1 MWLIC
6 IACLSAYLCR
16 HQAFVKWHYVVRTN
30 FVSDTIDTSVVGL
43 HSMCVFLS
51 LAVFVKTIWA
61 ASLLTAPFLP
71 QLRHRGPLAAAKYAQ
86 PFSGILLGN
95 SNIRGLQ
102 FWKCVVRQWSCIFCT
117 SAGLC
122 LAVSRSVGT
131 NISIHFGIEN
141 AFSFQQYSKK
151 SENRVFELILAREK
165 CEQHVVY
172 HIYHVNV
179 GNCIKRSFWS
189 FESALILPT
198 RLTTSTKHG
207 PPEIG
212 DP

>member
-43 HSMCVFLS
+43 HSMCVYLS
-51 LAVFVKTIWA
+51 LALFFKTIWA

-86 PFSGILLGN
+86 RFSGILLVN

-102 FWKCVVRQWSCIFCT
+102 PWKCVVWQWSCIVCT
-117 SAGLC
+117 STDLV
-122 LAVSRSVGT
+122 LQYRDLSTQTFRYISVWKT
-131 NISIHFGIEN
+131 HFHFNNIQRNLKI
-141 AFSFQQYSKK
+141 
-151 SENRVFELILAREK
+151 
-165 CEQHVVY
+165 
-172 HIYHVNV
+172 
-179 GNCIKRSFWS
+179 
-189 FESALILPT
+189 
-198 RLTTSTKHG
+198 
-207 PPEIG
+207 
-212 DP
+212 